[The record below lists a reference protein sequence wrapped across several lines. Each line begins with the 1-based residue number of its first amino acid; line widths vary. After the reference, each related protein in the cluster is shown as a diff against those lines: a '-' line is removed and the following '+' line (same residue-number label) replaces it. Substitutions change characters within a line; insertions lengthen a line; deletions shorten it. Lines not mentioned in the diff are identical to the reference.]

1 MYDFQG
7 IWYRIIA
14 CGCVFLILGI
24 WILLGS
30 HFWDSQRIEKK
41 EFGTGCLST
50 GFAVIYII
58 GHLIILAN
66 PEVLTC
72 KGSLVEVLR
81 SPRSAPPFP
90 MTWEYTFDTG
100 EPLKKCFELDS
111 ISKKQIFPEEGLE
124 LGEKYQIYY
133 EKHTKIIVK
142 IDHLT
147 K

>member
-1 MYDFQG
+1 MYNFQG
-7 IWYRIIA
+7 IWYRIVA
-14 CGCVFLILGI
+14 CGCVLLILGL
-24 WILLGS
+24 WALAAS
-30 HFWDSQRIEKK
+30 KFWNHQHMDKK
-41 EFGTGCLST
+41 SFSTGCFVT
-50 GFAVIYII
+50 GVSIFYII
-58 GHLIILAN
+58 YHIIALAS
-66 PEVLTC
+66 PEVLVCT
-72 KGSLVEVLR
+72 GSLVESR
-81 SPRSAPPFP
+81 RASRSAPPLP
-90 MTWEYTFDTG
+90 LTWEYVFDTG

>member
-30 HFWDSQRIEKK
+30 HFGDSQRIEKK
-41 EFGTGCLST
+41 EFGTGCLSL
-50 GFAVIYII
+50 GFSIIYII
-58 GHLIILAN
+58 GHLIILSH
-66 PEVLTC
+66 PEVLICT
-72 KGSLVEVLR
+72 GIFIEEHR
-81 SPRSAPPFP
+81 APRTAPPLP
-90 MTWEYTFDTG
+90 LTWEYTFDTG
-100 EPLKKCFELDS
+100 EKKRYFDLDT

-133 EKHTKIIVK
+133 EKYTKIIVR